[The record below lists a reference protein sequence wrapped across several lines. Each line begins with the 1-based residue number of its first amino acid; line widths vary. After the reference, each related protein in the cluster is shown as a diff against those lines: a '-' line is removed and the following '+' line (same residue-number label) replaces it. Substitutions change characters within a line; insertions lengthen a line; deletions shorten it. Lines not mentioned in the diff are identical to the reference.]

1 MAQGIGAPGPD
12 CPRHPS
18 LLPQVNSCLPCQHL
32 RGCKQHKI
40 ELRMDTCLEVETR
53 VEVICSTAEKG
64 MTWQRAGIDPGQGA
78 GSGPRDEVLPGCRER
93 RPSRSDAP
101 WHVSSVLSSVVSKE
115 ADGGLTFPG
124 WLQDKQGVGSKC
136 HVVSSVLDVRVM
148 PTRAWGWAG
157 IWQRWIT

>member
-1 MAQGIGAPGPD
+1 MQAQGQEMRSFQAAG
-12 CPRHPS
+12 
-18 LLPQVNSCLPCQHL
+18 
-32 RGCKQHKI
+32 RGG
-40 ELRMDTCLEVETR
+40 L
-53 VEVICSTAEKG
+53 A
-64 MTWQRAGIDPGQGA
+64 
-78 GSGPRDEVLPGCRER
+78 
-93 RPSRSDAP
+93 RSDAP

-148 PTRAWGWAG
+148 STRAWGWAG